1 MKRMNQDRPRDTFH
15 LDGIGAA
22 SAATYQR
29 LLRGNR
35 IMIDWNEIETV
46 LLDMDGTLLDLHF
59 DNFFW
64 LEHLPR
70 RYAQIHDREQDEAR
84 HHLVER
90 FRAEQGN
97 LNWYCVDYW
106 SRELDL
112 DIRALKEELRH
123 LISVRPH
130 VEQFLQ
136 RLHGSQRRVLLVTN
150 AHQKS
155 LSLKLAQ
162 TGLER
167 WFDGVI
173 CSHDFNLAKEQGGL
187 CAALDSVEPFRR
199 ERTLRIDDNHAV
211 LQSAHDYGIRYL
223 LTLLQPDS
231 KGAARASTH
240 FPGIL
245 HFDEI
250 MPELDQIHG
259 A

>member
-1 MKRMNQDRPRDTFH
+1 MNQDRPRDTFH

-112 DIRALKEELRH
+112 DFRALKEELRH

-173 CSHDFNLAKEQGGL
+173 CSHDFNLAKEQAGFW
-187 CAALDSVEPFRR
+187 AALDSVEPFRR
-199 ERTLRIDDNHAV
+199 ERTLLIDDNHAV